1 MCCDLRP
8 PSGRGS
14 RGDDISTFDFLAM
27 MISMIPSIGTLSK
40 ICELSTGLYW
50 RGTIVNFWHV
60 KVH

>member
-1 MCCDLRP
+1 MT
-8 PSGRGS
+8 SGHR
-14 RGDDISTFDFLAM
+14 RAVAHEEDDISTFDFLAM

-40 ICELSTGLYW
+40 ICELSAGLYW